1 MSAFFADLAL
11 LPGGWAKNVR
21 LEVEANGSL
30 SAVAPDAVAEG
41 AVRLAGPVLPGICDL
56 HCHAFQRAMA
66 GLTERRSATADSFW
80 TWRDVMYRFAAR
92 LTPDDL
98 EAIAAQLYIELL
110 KGGYTAVCEFHY
122 VHNDADGR
130 PFANRAEMS
139 HRLARAATRA
149 GIGLTLLPVLYQTA
163 NFGGIAPHE
172 GQRRFITTVDQFL
185 EIVQALRGLAAAA
198 ANVRVGIAPHSLRAV
213 PPEALAEAVRGLDA
227 IDGTAPI
234 HIHIAEQTKEV
245 DDCLAWSGQRPVEWL
260 LAHQAVSPRWCLV
273 HATHLTDGE
282 TRVLARSG
290 AVAGLCPTTEANL
303 GDGFFPLPA
312 FLAHGGAF
320 GVGSDSNVST
330 AALEELRWL
339 EYGQRLLHRRRN
351 VTASVA
357 IPSPGLALYQG
368 AVAGGAMASGRSIAG
383 LSAGQRAD
391 FLVIDADTPFL
402 CGRGP
407 AELADAIV
415 FGGNVNPIRDVFVG
429 GKQVIDQARHAHE
442 ESVEATYRTTAER
455 LAATL

>member
-1 MSAFFADLAL
+1 MTAFFADLAL

-21 LEVEANGSL
+21 LEVDASGGLSGVSPDGS
-30 SAVAPDAVAEG
+30 DAG
-41 AVRLAGPVLPGICDL
+41 ATRLAGPVLPGMCDL

-66 GLTERRSATADSFW
+66 GLTERRSAAADSFW
-80 TWRDVMYRFAAR
+80 TWRDVMYRFAAG

-98 EAIAAQLYIELL
+98 ESIAAQLYIELL

-122 VHNDADGR
+122 VHNDRDGR
-130 PFANRAEMS
+130 PFAKRAEMS
-139 HRLARAATRA
+139 HRLARAAA
-149 GIGLTLLPVLYQTA
+149 HVGIGLTLLPVLYQTA

-185 EIVQALRGLAAAA
+185 EIVQALRGLAAAD

-213 PPEALAEAVRGLDA
+213 SPEALAEVVRGLDA
-227 IDGTAPI
+227 IDATAPI

-260 LAHQAVSPRWCLV
+260 LAHHAVSLRWCLV

-312 FLAHGGAF
+312 FLAHAGAF

-330 AALEELRWL
+330 STIEELRWL
-339 EYGQRLLHRRRN
+339 EYGQRLLHRRR
-351 VTASVA
+351 SVA
-357 IPSPGLALYQG
+357 ASAATPSPGLALYQG
-368 AVAGGAMASGRSIAG
+368 AVAGGARASGRPIAG
-383 LSAGQRAD
+383 LAAGQRAD
-391 FLVIDADTPFL
+391 FLVIDAETPFL
-402 CGRGP
+402 IARGP
-407 AELADAIV
+407 DDLLDAIV

-429 GKQVIDQARHAHE
+429 GRQVIDQGRHAHE
-442 ESVEATYRTTAER
+442 EGVQAAHWAAAER
-455 LAATL
+455 LVATL